1 MNYSRGLPVGSIV
14 HSMLTEAQ
22 FQAET
27 REDWI
32 LADGGSVSGSRYTA
46 ITGNSNVP
54 DLRGI
59 YLRGKNNGRS
69 DGNEDPTG
77 DQALGTFEADQNQ
90 VHSHGVTD
98 PTHAH
103 SIIREGGSSG
113 SQETFDISTKT
124 PGNPHSYS
132 STNAQSNSWLGFSST
147 GITIDNQGSNDARPN
162 SVVVNIFIKIN

>member
-32 LADGGSVSGSRYTA
+32 LADGGSVTGSRYNS
-46 ITGNSNVP
+46 ITGNSTVP

-59 YLRGKNNGRS
+59 YLRGKNNSRS
-69 DGNEDPTG
+69 DGNEDPAG
-77 DQALGTFEADQNQ
+77 DLTLGTFEADQNQ

-98 PTHAH
+98 PAHGH
-103 SIIREGGSSG
+103 SILEAGASSG
-113 SQETFDISTKT
+113 SEETIDISVKSPGDPAAYRTNNTT
-124 PGNPHSYS
+124 PVPFLGT
-132 STNAQSNSWLGFSST
+132 STT
-147 GITIDNQGSNDARPN
+147 GITIDNQGTNDARPN